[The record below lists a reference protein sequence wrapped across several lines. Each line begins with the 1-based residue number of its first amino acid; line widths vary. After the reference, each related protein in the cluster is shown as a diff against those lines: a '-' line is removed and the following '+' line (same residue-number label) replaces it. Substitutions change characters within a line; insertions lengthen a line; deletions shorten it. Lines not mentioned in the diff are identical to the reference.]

1 MSRRGFTLLEV
12 LASLLLTVMG
22 VAAVIG
28 MMRYATRLGVTAQL
42 RMTAVAAA
50 ETVLYDPLPGGRT
63 ADVGDADKDGWYG
76 SGTIAVT
83 AAPTYDFTVNGW
95 LDGYYIVRQESS
107 IAADRIDDSSRW
119 STVSVHVYAGQE
131 DEHLTSIRRRVLR
144 RIPRGP

>member
-1 MSRRGFTLLEV
+1 MRRAFTLLEV
-12 LASLLLTVMG
+12 LASLLLAVMG

-28 MMRYATRLGVTAQL
+28 MMRYATRLGVAAQL

-50 ETVLYDPLPGGRT
+50 ETVLYDPLPRGRT
-63 ADVGDADKDGWYG
+63 ADPGDADKDGWYG
-76 SGTIAVT
+76 TGSLMVT
-83 AAPTYDFTVNGW
+83 AAATYDFSVNGW

-107 IAADRIDDSSRW
+107 IAADLIDDGCRW
-119 STVSVHVYAGQE
+119 STVTVHVYAGQE

>member
-1 MSRRGFTLLEV
+1 MRRAFTLLEI
-12 LASLLLTVMG
+12 LASLLLAVMG

-63 ADVGDADKDGWYG
+63 ADAGDADKDGWYG
-76 SGTIAVT
+76 SGALAVT
-83 AAPTYDFTVNGW
+83 AAAAYDFSVYGW
-95 LDGYYIVRQESS
+95 LDGYYVVRQESS
-107 IAADRIDDSSRW
+107 SAADLIDDASRW
-119 STVSVHVYAGQE
+119 STVTVHVYAGQE